1 MVFVGGVSSEP
12 PALPQPPRTERADPL
27 TDIRIQPQRPAA
39 HATAPADLVLTG
51 GPVFTGDAARSW
63 TDAVAVRDGRIAAV
77 GTAAARALIGPRTE
91 TIDLAGRLLVPGF
104 VDAHAHP
111 VFGGLERARCD
122 LLDATGP
129 AECARLVAAYA
140 ARHPDL
146 AWIVGGGWSM
156 DHFPSGTPDRATLDA
171 AVPDRPVFL
180 LNRDRHGAWV
190 NSRALALA
198 GIDRHTP
205 DPPDGRVERDR
216 TGTPTGTLHEGAA
229 DLVARR
235 LPAITAYEYEEAL
248 LEGQRHLHSLGVTGW
263 QDALIGAYL
272 SYPDPLTAYLSLA
285 GSGRLTGRVTGALW
299 WDRERGVEQLPEL
312 VERRERSH
320 LGRFRATTVKVMQ
333 DGVCE
338 NFTAALLTPYLRG
351 AGRDGTPGHTSGH
364 SYLTPADLNRAVT
377 ALDGA
382 GFQVHFHT
390 IGDRAVR
397 EALDAVEA
405 AGTVRRRTGAP
416 SAPGPYHPPGPGP
429 GHQGDNRHH
438 LAHIQLVHPDDVPR
452 FRRLRAAANMQPL
465 WAVHDEQMAEL
476 TIPFLGTERAARQ
489 YVFGALR
496 AAGATLV
503 AGSDWPVSSAD
514 PLAGI
519 HVAVNRTAPGDT
531 AGSPFLPGQRLLL
544 ADALCAY
551 TAGGAWINHLDR
563 VTGSITPGKYADLVV
578 LDRDPFDE
586 PVASIA
592 DTRVDLTLVEG
603 VPVHERKGAR

>member
-1 MVFVGGVSSEP
+1 MTDTRI
-12 PALPQPPRTERADPL
+12 PPRPSAAPSARARGD
-27 TDIRIQPQRPAA
+27 R
-39 HATAPADLVLTG
+39 ADLVLTG

-63 TDAVAVRDGRIAAV
+63 SDAVAVRAGRIVAV
-77 GTAAARALIGPRTE
+77 GAPAARALTGPGTE
-91 TIDLAGRLLVPGF
+91 VVDLAGRLLVPGF

-122 LLDATGP
+122 LLAATGP
-129 AECARLVAAYA
+129 AECARLVAEYA
-140 ARHPDL
+140 ARHPERP
-146 AWIVGGGWSM
+146 WVVGGGWSM
-156 DHFPSGTPDRATLDA
+156 DHFPSGAPDRGTLDA
-171 AVPDRPVFL
+171 VVADRPVFL

-190 NSRALALA
+190 NSRALQLA

-205 DPPDGRVERDR
+205 DPADGRIERAPD
-216 TGTPTGTLHEGAA
+216 GTPTGTLHEGAA
-229 DLVARR
+229 DLVARH
-235 LPAITAYEYEEAL
+235 LPEITAREYEEAL
-248 LEGQRHLHSLGVTGW
+248 VEGQRHLHSLGVTGW

-272 SYPDPLTAYLSLA
+272 SYPDPLAAYLSLA

-312 VERRERSH
+312 IERRERGRI
-320 LGRFRATTVKVMQ
+320 GRFRATTVKVMQ

-338 NFTAALLTPYLRG
+338 NFTAALLTPYLPAPG
-351 AGRDGTPGHTSGH
+351 SGTQGPGSGH
-364 SYLTPADLNRAVT
+364 SYLTPTELNRAVT

-405 AGTVRRRTGAP
+405 AEASRRQGEG
-416 SAPGPYHPPGPGP
+416 SVLL
-429 GHQGDNRHH
+429 GHGGDNRHH
-438 LAHIQLVHPDDVPR
+438 LAHIQLVHPDDIPR
-452 FRRLRAAANMQPL
+452 FRTLRATANMQPL
-465 WAVHDEQMAEL
+465 WAVCDEQMSEL
-476 TIPFLGTERAARQ
+476 TLPFLGDERAARQ

-519 HVAVNRTAPGDT
+519 HVAVNRTSPGARTDR
-531 AGSPFLPGQRLLL
+531 PFLPEQRLLL

-551 TAGGAWINHLDR
+551 TSAGAWVNHLDQ
-563 VTGSITPGKYADLVV
+563 VTGTITAGKYADLAV
-578 LDRDPFDE
+578 LDRNPFDGS
-586 PVASIA
+586 PGRIA

-603 VPVHERKGAR
+603 APVYRREGAP